1 MSKLEI
7 LHYVKLLLKFN
18 EDMALNIVSDYGIHF
33 LLWKEIFWL
42 IQQQCNDSNTIEE
55 FYVPL
60 SNNKLTKAQGPELG
74 FA

>member
-1 MSKLEI
+1 
-7 LHYVKLLLKFN
+7 
-18 EDMALNIVSDYGIHF
+18 MALNIMSDYGIHF

-42 IQQQCNDSNTIEE
+42 IQQQYNDSNTIEE

-74 FA
+74 FT